1 MLEKI
6 ATTQT
11 GAQDRPVK
19 KMKIE
24 SVKIV
29 PRTEVK

>member
-1 MLEKI
+1 VLEKI
-6 ATTQT
+6 NTTQT

-19 KMKIE
+19 RMHVE

-29 PRTEVK
+29 PADSVK